1 MQSRLGARSE
11 RRKQAPAQ
19 LFPPPP
25 MAGKFLLPSHES
37 HYKQLVH
44 QLDLAVYLLL
54 TRDLAVYLHWH
65 AKFEALDQAAANL
78 KDQQNQ
84 VI

>member
-19 LFPPPP
+19 LSVP
-25 MAGKFLLPSHES
+25 AAAYGRQVSSSES

-54 TRDLAVYLHWH
+54 TWLSTCMR
-65 AKFEALDQAAANL
+65 KFEALDQAAANSGL